1 MQIKKEDKTLGAVAT
16 SLIDREQG
24 VCPADE
30 EFALYREGRLN
41 KDKKKAL
48 ISHFVSCRDCRER
61 LSVLAYPLEAPKKE
75 TGERFWS
82 FFRRPLIVAPV
93 AAAFV
98 VIMTLTMN
106 VYLIQDGP
114 VEEYEEVYRGAN
126 VVALKQADLTPN
138 LLRVIK
144 RGDENELRRELV
156 KLLPP
161 GSEVSDIKVED
172 SVKQLKEAR
181 EGEKVNLILYSDGML
196 KVKAE

>member
-16 SLIDREQG
+16 SLIDRGQG
-24 VCPADE
+24 VCPTDE

-41 KDKKKAL
+41 KDKKKSL

-61 LSVLAYPLEAPKKE
+61 LSVLSYPLEAPKKE
-75 TGERFWS
+75 TGEGFWS
-82 FFRRPLIVAPV
+82 FFRRPFVAAPV
-93 AAAFV
+93 AVAFV

-106 VYLIQDGP
+106 VYLTQDGP

-126 VVALKQADLTPN
+126 LVALKQVNLTPS

-172 SVKQLKEAR
+172 SIKQLKGAG
-181 EGEKVNLILYSDGML
+181 EGEKINLILYSDGVL